1 MLRSRDGW
9 HRACSRLGMTKLS
22 RVALARV
29 LVVAPVAASSSASG
43 TLPMIAALSAQ
54 TLARARIL
62 VPKVANA
69 HCAD

>member
-1 MLRSRDGW
+1 
-9 HRACSRLGMTKLS
+9 MTKLS